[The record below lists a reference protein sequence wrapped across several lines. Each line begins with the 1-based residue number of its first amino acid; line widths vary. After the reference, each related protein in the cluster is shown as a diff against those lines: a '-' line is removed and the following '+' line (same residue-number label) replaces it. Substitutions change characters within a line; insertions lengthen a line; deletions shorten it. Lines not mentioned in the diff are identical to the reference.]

1 MFLYNNNFFASYN
14 INMKAYV
21 IFNILIQLIILFSS
35 VNLYFDTLD
44 IRLLFSMILVSIIF
58 VPSIT
63 EFSLEIKFKSIIHY
77 IITTICLFLFL
88 ILIAI

>member
-1 MFLYNNNFFASYN
+1 MFLYNINFFASYN
-14 INMKAYV
+14 ISMKAYV
-21 IFNILIQLIILFSS
+21 IFNILIQFIILFSS

-58 VPSIT
+58 IPSIT
-63 EFSLEIKFKSIIHY
+63 EFALEIKFKSIIHY
-77 IITTICLFLFL
+77 IMTVICLFLFL